1 MKKYKLLLLVLV
13 CVCNLSACDNTTD
26 EVTQL
31 QENNS
36 EEEIVSNEI
45 RMELPVT
52 SVFSKKDEEP
62 LVVVFTGRVE
72 YGTMKNTDN
81 IYIILEDGTEIEAP
95 IYKLEQYK
103 KNPTEVSEGDNIG
116 VVVKDINIDVIYYNV
131 DTGVMISKFIAK
143 IVIK

>member
-13 CVCNLSACDNTTD
+13 CVFNLSACDNTTD

-52 SVFSKKDEEP
+52 SVFSKKDEEQ

-81 IYIILEDGTEIEAP
+81 IYIILEDGTEIETP

-116 VVVKDINIDVIYYNV
+116 VVVKDINIDDVRTAV
-131 DTGVMISKFIAK
+131 K